1 MRNLRAINNR
11 VEVFNLSR
19 LSNQERRKKEAHRGV
34 TANIYSKV
42 RDVWRKDGK
51 CQQYG
56 SQVFVKE
63 SMEGEKGTERL
74 IKVPFTFQNIDT
86 QRYRE
91 IANKIHVHFSQ
102 NNENNEQNMLLIVSL
117 EALHVPKKRTLKSD

>member
-1 MRNLRAINNR
+1 
-11 VEVFNLSR
+11 
-19 LSNQERRKKEAHRGV
+19 
-34 TANIYSKV
+34 
-42 RDVWRKDGK
+42 
-51 CQQYG
+51 
-56 SQVFVKE
+56 
-63 SMEGEKGTERL
+63 MEGEKGTERL